1 MARNTSYIATVEH
14 NIAGIPCQI
23 GVIYYKNVKGSYSSR
38 AMDPDEYYG
47 YLDADYD
54 ILDRKGYHAPWLE
67 RKLTRKEVDS
77 ALEAIVDYL
86 G

>member
-1 MARNTSYIATVEH
+1 MRNKSSYIATLDHRV
-14 NIAGIPCQI
+14 AGIPCQI
-23 GVIYYKNVKGSYSSR
+23 GVIRYKNVKGSYSSR

-47 YLDADYD
+47 YVDTDYE

-67 RKLTRKEVDS
+67 RKLNNREIDS
-77 ALEAIVDYL
+77 TVEAIVDYF